1 MGVKHFLHLWTRTG
15 LRRVSGYRRCMR
27 WELLFDDLE
36 SQLDQEQRD
45 EERALA
51 IESERLRLGRLTLR
65 DRITAMSR
73 AGESGAADVRLELH
87 GGRVVQLLPLAFG
100 RDWVS
105 GEVRDATAPGAQCIL
120 PLASVEAVMPG
131 RSQLEASLDSPPES
145 TTRLAERIGLPFVL
159 RDLCRRRSGVSVHT
173 AVGSHHG
180 TIDRVGRDHLDL
192 AVHEPGAARRQ
203 RDVRGYRIVPLERI
217 VLLTFE

>member
-1 MGVKHFLHLWTRTG
+1 
-15 LRRVSGYRRCMR
+15 MR

-73 AGESGAADVRLELH
+73 SGELGTAEVRLELH
-87 GGRVVQLLPLAFG
+87 GGRVVQLRPLAFG

-105 GEVRDATAPGAQCIL
+105 GELPDAAAPAAQCIL
-120 PLASVEAVMPG
+120 PLGAVAAVLPG
-131 RSQLEASLDSPPES
+131 RSQLDASLEALPES
-145 TTRLAERIGLPFVL
+145 TARLAERIGLPFVL
-159 RDLCRRRSGVSVHT
+159 RDLCRRRAGVTVLTSD
-173 AVGSHHG
+173 GSHHG

-192 AVHEPGAARRQ
+192 ALHEPGAPRRE
-203 RDVRGYRIVPLERI
+203 RDVRGYRMVPFERI
-217 VLLTFE
+217 VLVTFR